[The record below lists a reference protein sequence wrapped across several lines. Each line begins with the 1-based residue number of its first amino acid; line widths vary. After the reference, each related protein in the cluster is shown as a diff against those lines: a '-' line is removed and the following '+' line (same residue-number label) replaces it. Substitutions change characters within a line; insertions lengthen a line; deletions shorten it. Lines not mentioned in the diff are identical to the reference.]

1 MHHRDRQETENTFL
15 FHNFDLI
22 LDHLC
27 EINFI
32 GLCCQF
38 PFKKPPDFTHTSKS
52 SVLHTMSV
60 FSLTHKQAW

>member
-1 MHHRDRQETENTFL
+1 MHHRNRQETENTFL

-32 GLCCQF
+32 GLGCQF
-38 PFKKPPDFTHTSKS
+38 PFKNHQI
-52 SVLHTMSV
+52 LHIQAKAA
-60 FSLTHKQAW
+60 FSTL